1 MAARRA
7 LSVGG
12 RSYLK
17 ARRRFE
23 NLARQKRAT
32 LTAEPL

>member
-23 NLARQKRAT
+23 NLARQRAT